1 MEPHMSSDSIL
12 QQAVLAE
19 LAWEPSVVAAHVGVI
34 ARAGVITLTG
44 HVESFAEKHA
54 AEAAAGRVKGVRAVA
69 EELVVRLPFES
80 ERNDEDIAEAAI
92 SRLSWNVSVP
102 RDRVAVRV
110 EGGWIT
116 LTGELDWNYQRSAA
130 EQDMRGLLGVV
141 GVSNQTTLRPRVDT
155 ANLSDDITHAL
166 HRSWFFDSKLIGVT
180 ADGGRVRLTGTVH
193 SWRERQVAAATAW
206 AAPGATEVENDIAVI

>member
-1 MEPHMSSDSIL
+1 MSSDSIL